1 MSGHQQAKRGVPILV
16 GVNDLDQ
23 REEEGL
29 LSHDGQGKIYVDPR

>member
-23 REEEGL
+23 QEEEGL
-29 LSHDGQGKIYVDPR
+29 LSHEGQGKIYVDPR